1 MRIKSREIIALK
13 KKLKQNKVRGLA
25 LDIDETLSF
34 TIGGLVDGLAKEF
47 GNPENLTVEEI
58 VKKYKHTDKIPYWQS
73 KEHDELIDK
82 ILTDEKIQKDLPLIK
97 NSNSLANKVNGIIP
111 IVSYITIR
119 PRIIFE
125 ATKYWLKKNNF
136 PKAPTILK
144 PKNIFRRM
152 GNKWKAKVLEY
163 LYPEVLGIV
172 DDNPSLV
179 KNLSKN
185 YKGTIFLYDHT
196 ETDRKDIKV
205 VPCKD
210 WNQVLVEVKKRFN
223 VDRG

>member
-1 MRIKSREIIALK
+1 MRIKNRELIALK
-13 KKLKQNKVRGLA
+13 RKLRENKIQGLA

-34 TIGGLVDGLAKEF
+34 TIGGLVDGLAKQF
-47 GNPENLTVEEI
+47 GNPENLTVEEM

-73 KEHDELIDK
+73 KECDLLIDK

-97 NSNSLANKVNGIIP
+97 NADSLANKVNKIIP

-125 ATKYWLKKNNF
+125 ATKHWLRKNNF
-136 PKAPTILK
+136 PKAPVILK
-144 PKNIFRRM
+144 PRNIDRKI
-152 GNKWKAKVLEY
+152 GTKWKAKVLEY

-179 KNLSKN
+179 KNLSKS

-205 VPCKD
+205 IPCND
-210 WNQVLVEVKKRFN
+210 WDQVLVEVKKRFN
-223 VDRG
+223 DDRD

>member
-13 KKLKQNKVRGLA
+13 KKLKQNGVCGLA

-34 TIGGLVDGLAKEF
+34 TIGGLVDGLIKQF
-47 GNPENLTVEEI
+47 GNPENLTAEEI
-58 VKKYKHTDKIPYWQS
+58 VKKYKHTDKIPYWQG
-73 KEHDELIDK
+73 KECDLLIDK

-97 NSNSLANKVNGIIP
+97 NANSLANKVAKIIP

-125 ATKYWLKKNNF
+125 ATKHWLKKNNF

-144 PKNIFRRM
+144 PKNISRRM

-172 DDNPSLV
+172 DDNPNLV
-179 KNLSKN
+179 KNLSKG

-196 ETDRKDIKV
+196 ETERKDIKV
-205 VPCKD
+205 IPCKD
-210 WNQVLVEVKKRFN
+210 WNRVLVEVKKQFSG
-223 VDRG
+223 DRD

>member
-1 MRIKSREIIALK
+1 MRIKGREIIALK
-13 KKLKQNKVRGLA
+13 RKLKENKFRGLA

-34 TIGGLVDGLAKEF
+34 TIGGLVEGLAKEF

-58 VKKYKHTDKIPYWQS
+58 VKKYKHTDKIPYWQN
-73 KEHDELIDK
+73 KECDLLIDK
-82 ILTDEKIQKDLPLIK
+82 ILTDEKIQKNLPLIK
-97 NSNSLANKVNGIIP
+97 NADSLANKVNELIP

-125 ATKYWLKKNNF
+125 ATKHWLKKNNF
-136 PKAPTILK
+136 PKAPIILK
-144 PKNIFRRM
+144 PKNVPRRM

-179 KNLSKN
+179 KNLSKG
-185 YKGTIFLYDHT
+185 YKGTIFLYDQTKT
-196 ETDRKDIKV
+196 ERKDIKV
-205 VPCKD
+205 IPCKD
-210 WNQVLVEVKKRFN
+210 WNQVLKMIKKFF
-223 VDRG
+223 

>member
-13 KKLKQNKVRGLA
+13 RKLKENKVRGLA

-47 GNPENLTVEEI
+47 GNPENLTVEEM
-58 VKKYKHTDKIPYWQS
+58 VRKYKHTDKIPYWQS
-73 KEHDELIDK
+73 KECDLVIDK

-97 NSNSLANKVNGIIP
+97 NANSLANKVNEIIS

-144 PKNIFRRM
+144 PKNISRRM

-172 DDNPSLV
+172 DDNPGLV
-179 KNLSKN
+179 KNLSRK

-196 ETDRKDIKV
+196 ETERKDIKV
-205 VPCKD
+205 IPCEN

-223 VDRG
+223 GGND